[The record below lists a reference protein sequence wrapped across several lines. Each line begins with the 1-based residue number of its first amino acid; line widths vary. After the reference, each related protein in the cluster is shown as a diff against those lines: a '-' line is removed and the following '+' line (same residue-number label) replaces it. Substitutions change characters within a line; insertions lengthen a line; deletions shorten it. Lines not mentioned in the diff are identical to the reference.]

1 MSAAANAISGAARR
15 AARRRVSCLAAAI
28 AAMLALAGCT
38 EKPAPVAP
46 PSPKFEN
53 GEVVFPE
60 GSRQIAAFTVEQ
72 AVPGGTQVVKLT
84 GRVVWDED
92 RTVRIYPPMGG
103 RVQRI
108 LARPGDPVK
117 VGQVLAVLA
126 SPEFGQAQAEA
137 RRAQADL
144 ALAEKNLARMRELHG
159 AGVVARKDLNAAEAD
174 HARAESESARAFGRA
189 RLYGSAE
196 SVDQS
201 LALRSPVPGV
211 LVERNIN
218 PGQELRGDA
227 QGGPAMFVVTD
238 PARLWVMLDASE
250 RDLPVLQAGQKVK
263 LSAGAWP
270 GESFAATVQTVA
282 DFIDPATRTVK
293 VRAVVDNAQR
303 KLKGEMYVSAE
314 IDRRGVLG
322 LQVPSKSVFLFNDR
336 YYAFVQSGNRR
347 FRMVEVKVGAEHGG
361 KIDVMSGLSAGQK
374 VVVEGSLFL
383 LRIQRQL
390 QTGAPV

>member
-1 MSAAANAISGAARR
+1 
-15 AARRRVSCLAAAI
+15 
-28 AAMLALAGCT
+28 MLALAGCT

>member
-1 MSAAANAISGAARR
+1 MSSTVILAMAVSLASRGRVVRLGAAM
-15 AARRRVSCLAAAI
+15 AAV
-28 AAMLALAGCT
+28 LALAGCG

-46 PSPKFEN
+46 PAPKFEN

-60 GSRQIAAFTVEQ
+60 GSRQIAAFTMEQ
-72 AVPGGTQVVKLT
+72 AVPGGTQVVELT
-84 GRVVWDED
+84 GRIVWDED

-108 LARPGDPVK
+108 LARPGDAVK
-117 VGQVLAVLA
+117 PGQVLAVLA

-137 RRAQADL
+137 RRAQTDL
-144 ALAEKNLARMRELHG
+144 ALAEKNLVRMRELHG
-159 AGVVARKDLNAAEAD
+159 AGVVARKDLNATEAD
-174 HARAESESARAFGRA
+174 HARAESESARALGRA

-201 LALRSPVPGV
+201 LALRSPVGGV

-218 PGQELRGDA
+218 PGQELRTDA
-227 QGGPAMFVVTD
+227 QSGPAMFVVTD
-238 PARLWVMLDASE
+238 PARLWVVLDANE
-250 RDLPVLQAGQKVK
+250 RDLPVLKAGQKVK
-263 LSAGAWP
+263 LTAGAWP
-270 GESFAATVQTVA
+270 GESFAATVQTVS

-293 VRAVVDNAQR
+293 VRCSVDNAGR
-303 KLKGEMYVSAE
+303 KLKGEMYVRAE
-314 IDRRGVLG
+314 IDGRGAPG

-336 YYAFVQSGNRR
+336 YFVFVQSGVGR

-361 KIDVMSGLSAGQK
+361 KIDVMSGLRAGQP

>member
-1 MSAAANAISGAARR
+1 MSSTAILAMAVSMASRGRVLRLGAAMAAA
-15 AARRRVSCLAAAI
+15 
-28 AAMLALAGCT
+28 LALAGCG

-46 PSPKFEN
+46 PAPKFEN

-60 GSRQIAAFTVEQ
+60 GSRQLAAFTMEQ
-72 AVPGGTQVVKLT
+72 AVPGGTQVVELT
-84 GRVVWDED
+84 GRIVWDED

-108 LARPGDPVK
+108 LARPGDAVK
-117 VGQVLAVLA
+117 PGQVLAELA

-137 RRAQADL
+137 RRAQTDL
-144 ALAEKNLARMRELHG
+144 ALAEKNLVRMRELHG

-174 HARAESESARAFGRA
+174 QARAESESARALGRA

-201 LALRSPVPGV
+201 LALRSPLGGV

-218 PGQELRGDA
+218 PGQELRTDA
-227 QGGPAMFVVTD
+227 QSGPAMFVVTD

-263 LSAGAWP
+263 LTAGAWP
-270 GESFAATVQTVA
+270 GESFAATVQTVS

-293 VRAVVDNAQR
+293 VRCSVDNAGR
-303 KLKGEMYVSAE
+303 KLKGEMYVRAE
-314 IDRRGVLG
+314 IDGRGAPG

-336 YYAFVQSGNRR
+336 YFVFVQSGVGR

-361 KIDVMSGLSAGQK
+361 KIDIVSGLGAGQK